1 MSSPFNI
8 RLSSIQEK
16 DQRNGYRSSH
26 ISNPVHPPD
35 LIWHL
40 AMGIP
45 GSILSSIFA
54 HLLGIWPFLRYVGL
68 RFIRSSSIPVPP
80 LMMNYAIF
88 SFLSQILSQITQN
101 GDILI
106 LDHFS
111 NQRNE
116 IGFYSLA
123 LLFVLAAT

>member
-1 MSSPFNI
+1 
-8 RLSSIQEK
+8 
-16 DQRNGYRSSH
+16 
-26 ISNPVHPPD
+26 
-35 LIWHL
+35 
-40 AMGIP
+40 
-45 GSILSSIFA
+45 
-54 HLLGIWPFLRYVGL
+54 
-68 RFIRSSSIPVPP
+68 
-80 LMMNYAIF
+80 MMNYAIF

-123 LLFVLAAT
+123 LLFVLAATLTSNTVRSILIPYFSERADDEQWFRKQLRLN